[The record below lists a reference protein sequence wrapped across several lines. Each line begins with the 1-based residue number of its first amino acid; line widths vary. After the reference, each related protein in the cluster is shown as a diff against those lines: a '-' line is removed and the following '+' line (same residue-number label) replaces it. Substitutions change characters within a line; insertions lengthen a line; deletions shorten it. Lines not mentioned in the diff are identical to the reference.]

1 MSSVGE
7 QKVQDGSLKRELGE
21 RHIRLMALGACI
33 GVGLFLG
40 SAKAIQMAGPAIM
53 ISYILGGLAILV
65 IMRALG
71 EMAVHNPVAG
81 SFSQYAKDY
90 LGPLAGFITGWNY
103 WFLWLVTCV
112 AEITA
117 VAVYM
122 GIWFPDVPR
131 WIWALAALAS
141 MGTINLIAV
150 RAFGEFE
157 FWFALIKIVTI
168 LAMVVVGI
176 GMIAFGFGNDGIA
189 TGISNLWAHGGFM
202 PNGIQGVLMSLQ
214 MVMFAYLGVEMIGL
228 TAGEARNP
236 TKTIPSA
243 INSVFWRILLF
254 YVGSLFVIMSLY
266 PWNEIGTQGS
276 PFVMTFE
283 RMGIKTAAGI
293 INFVV
298 ITAALSS
305 CNGGIF
311 STGRML
317 WPGPAS
323 PGPGLLRQG
332 LAQRRTAPGADPV
345 DPGAAAGRVAEL
357 PGAGEGIR
365 LGDFHRHLRRDL
377 DLGDDPAGPVAL
389 PQDAQ
394 PGRVRQAAIP
404 HVAVP
409 GQFLPG
415 AGVPGDG
422 GGADGLLRGHP
433 HRPLHRPAVHPAADR
448 PVLCLQPGAEGAC
461 RHRLGKPR
469 GVLSGVAP
477 ERKGPRTRPFSLR
490 RYPVRCIRRITPLAL
505 FALPRLGHQPASML
519 SITAASR
526 PTYTRACSASGIRP
540 ISGVARRMPS
550 QPPPARVAK
559 ASRSM

>member
-1 MSSVGE
+1 MSSSEHELQRG
-7 QKVQDGSLKRELGE
+7 LGE

-53 ISYILGGLAILV
+53 LSYIIGGLAILV

-81 SFSQYAKDY
+81 SFSRYAQDY
-90 LGPLAGFITGWNY
+90 LGPLAGFLTGWNY

-117 VAVYM
+117 VAIYM
-122 GIWFPDVPR
+122 QIWFPDVDR
-131 WIWALAALAS
+131 WVWALLALAS
-141 MGTINLIAV
+141 MGTINLITV

-168 LAMVVVGI
+168 IAMVVAGAGMIVFGI
-176 GMIAFGFGNDGIA
+176 GNGGIA
-189 TGISNLWAHGGFM
+189 TGISNLWNHGGFM

-236 TKTIPSA
+236 QKTIPNA

-254 YVGSLFVIMSLY
+254 YVGALFVIMSIY

-283 RMGIKTAAGI
+283 RLGIKTAAGI

-317 WPGPAS
+317 YSLAQHGQAPKPFARTSRNGVPRNALLLSIGALLLGVLLNYLVPEKVFVWVTSIATFGAIWTWAMILLAQMKFRRSLSPAEQGKLQFKMWLFPLSSYLALAFLVLVVVLMAFFEETRIALYIGPAFLV
-323 PGPGLLRQG
+323 LLTVLYKVLNLKAKVEADSAVG
-332 LAQRRTAPGADPV
+332 DLA
-345 DPGAAAGRVAEL
+345 
-357 PGAGEGIR
+357 
-365 LGDFHRHLRRDL
+365 
-377 DLGDDPAGPVAL
+377 
-389 PQDAQ
+389 
-394 PGRVRQAAIP
+394 
-404 HVAVP
+404 
-409 GQFLPG
+409 
-415 AGVPGDG
+415 
-422 GGADGLLRGHP
+422 
-433 HRPLHRPAVHPAADR
+433 
-448 PVLCLQPGAEGAC
+448 
-461 RHRLGKPR
+461 
-469 GVLSGVAP
+469 S
-477 ERKGPRTRPFSLR
+477 
-490 RYPVRCIRRITPLAL
+490 
-505 FALPRLGHQPASML
+505 
-519 SITAASR
+519 
-526 PTYTRACSASGIRP
+526 
-540 ISGVARRMPS
+540 
-550 QPPPARVAK
+550 
-559 ASRSM
+559 

>member
-1 MSSVGE
+1 MSSSDQLQRG
-7 QKVQDGSLKRELGE
+7 LGE

-53 ISYILGGLAILV
+53 LSYIIGGLAILV

-81 SFSQYAKDY
+81 SFSRYAQDY
-90 LGPLAGFITGWNY
+90 LGPLAGFLTGWNY

-117 VAVYM
+117 VAIYM
-122 GIWFPDVPR
+122 QIWFPDVDR
-131 WIWALAALAS
+131 WIWALLALAS
-141 MGTINLIAV
+141 MGTVNLITV

-168 LAMVVVGI
+168 IALVVAGAGMILFGI
-176 GMIAFGFGNDGIA
+176 GNGGIA
-189 TGISNLWAHGGFM
+189 TGISNLWTHGGFM
-202 PNGIQGVLMSLQ
+202 PNGVQGVLMSLQ

-236 TKTIPSA
+236 QKTIPDA

-254 YVGSLFVIMSLY
+254 YVGALFVIMSIY

-283 RMGIKTAAGI
+283 RLGIKTAAGI

-317 WPGPAS
+317 YSLAQHGQAPRAFGRTSGNGVPRNALLLSIFALLLGVLLNYLVPEKVFVWVTSIATFGAIWTWAMILLAQMKFRRSLSPAEQGKLQFKMWLFPISSYLALAFLVLVVALMAFFEDTRIALYIGPAFLV
-323 PGPGLLRQG
+323 LLTV
-332 LAQRRTAPGADPV
+332 LFKV
-345 DPGAAAGRVAEL
+345 FK
-357 PGAGEGIR
+357 
-365 LGDFHRHLRRDL
+365 LGNQPDAHLT
-377 DLGDDPAGPVAL
+377 GN
-389 PQDAQ
+389 
-394 PGRVRQAAIP
+394 
-404 HVAVP
+404 
-409 GQFLPG
+409 
-415 AGVPGDG
+415 
-422 GGADGLLRGHP
+422 
-433 HRPLHRPAVHPAADR
+433 
-448 PVLCLQPGAEGAC
+448 
-461 RHRLGKPR
+461 
-469 GVLSGVAP
+469 
-477 ERKGPRTRPFSLR
+477 
-490 RYPVRCIRRITPLAL
+490 
-505 FALPRLGHQPASML
+505 PAS
-519 SITAASR
+519 
-526 PTYTRACSASGIRP
+526 
-540 ISGVARRMPS
+540 
-550 QPPPARVAK
+550 
-559 ASRSM
+559 